1 MYMALIE
8 QAVID
13 SIIKVKPELNSG
25 DIHDENI
32 LDADLGFDSLDAV
45 EFVCQLEK
53 ELSITIP
60 DEMIDKIK
68 CSSVR
73 DVEDMLLKLKQA

>member
-1 MYMALIE
+1 MMQTMIVE
-8 QAVID
+8 AVI
-13 SIIKVKPELNSG
+13 SSLMNVKPELNEINGS
-25 DIHDENI
+25 DI
-32 LDADLGFDSLDAV
+32 LDTDLGIDSLDAV